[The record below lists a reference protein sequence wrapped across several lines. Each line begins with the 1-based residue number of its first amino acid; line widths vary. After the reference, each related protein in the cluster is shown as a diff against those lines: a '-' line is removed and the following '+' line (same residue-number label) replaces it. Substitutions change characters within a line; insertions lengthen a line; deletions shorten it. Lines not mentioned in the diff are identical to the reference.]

1 MYRLKDII
9 GSPFAKYYLGMKSFK
24 DYIHEPPGAGYWG
37 THELRQRYVADTP
50 GQVDPLAGNNT
61 PTPQIYDDKST
72 QMQPQQPKRK
82 QQKKPK
88 VP

>member
-1 MYRLKDII
+1 MYT
-9 GSPFAKYYLGMKSFK
+9 FTKYYLGMKSFK
-24 DYIHEPPGAGYWG
+24 DYIQEPPGAGYWG

-50 GQVDPLAGNNT
+50 GQVDPLAGNTT
-61 PTPQIYDDKST
+61 PTPQIYDDRST
-72 QMQPQQPKRK
+72 QMQPRQPKRK

>member
-1 MYRLKDII
+1 MHTVLHDT
-9 GSPFAKYYLGMKSFK
+9 YLGMKTFKSF
-24 DYIHEPPGAGYWG
+24 IHEPPGAGYWG

-61 PTPQIYDDKST
+61 PTPQIYDDRST
-72 QMQPQQPKRK
+72 QMQPRRPKQK

-88 VP
+88 AP